1 MEESAKESSKAM
13 SIESIYNEREK
24 RKESSS
30 SKVHAPLRDDPTK
43 HKQKATDGSMSS
55 LVINECASVVK
66 E

>member
-1 MEESAKESSKAM
+1 M